1 MPSGRIH
8 SVSSMVVAV
17 SGATTMLLLNR
28 GIEGIAGVATG
39 ALAGILV
46 NCDADV
52 DSGSIADFYIRVYT
66 GRVVEMMWDRL
77 WTPYRKVCRH
87 RGFLSHAP
95 IISTVLRIAYLSVF
109 YFLVATPIKWLAS
122 VVHIDW
128 PTFWWWAFVGLVLA
142 DSAHWGLDKLDEML
156 GGRL

>member
-1 MPSGRIH
+1 MH
-8 SVSSMVVAV
+8 SASSVVVAI

-28 GIEGIAGVATG
+28 GTEGVMGVGVG
-39 ALAGILV
+39 ALVGILI

-52 DSGSIADFYIRVYT
+52 DGGSIADFYIRVYT
-66 GRVVEMMWDRL
+66 GKAVEMMWDRL